1 MVFVSS
7 SIVILRSS
15 ILASTSAFSRSL
27 RSLWSWFWLNSST
40 QKSLCLISA
49 AFSSWSCAIMSSMAF
64 LTRSNASIRTR
75 TARDDKRGLCN
86 LRATSSSSLEA
97 RSRRAEWAAAALCT
111 NATPAPLAA
120 PAGLKVLVKRSCAS
134 SPLRTAMA
142 LDTASISWLR
152 VFWRA
157 SHSWSVIWHFSLSTI
172 RNCSS
177 AESAALVSSMSSLL
191 CARRS
196 SVSASSWVFLSTCA
210 WPAWISACLAALRS
224 S

>member
-1 MVFVSS
+1 
-7 SIVILRSS
+7 
-15 ILASTSAFSRSL
+15 
-27 RSLWSWFWLNSST
+27 
-40 QKSLCLISA
+40 
-49 AFSSWSCAIMSSMAF
+49 MSSMAF

-157 SHSWSVIWHFSLSTI
+157 SHSWSVIWHFSFRSI

-177 AESAALVSSMSSLL
+177 AVREALVSTISSFA
-191 CARRS
+191 CASRS
-196 SVSASSWVFLSTCA
+196 SVSASSSVFFSIWAC
-210 WPAWISACLAALRS
+210 PAKISSSFNFLISSKAFTLCSSVFCDSLRS
-224 S
+224 FSNVSFICVRMPKISPD